1 MKFSVASI
9 NLKLVDLQIKTLKL
23 RMLVFNVDKI

>member
-23 RMLVFNVDKI
+23 RMLVFNFDKI